1 MTWGDNL
8 AALETARMAGQL
20 VGEAEAQARH
30 YKGVAEKW
38 KAHAEQLQADLEKVW
53 DLYNKKIEQY
63 NKKTAAEV
71 AQAALKE
78 AALSEIEKLD
88 PLNKML
94 NTGYRKKLYE
104 EAYGKTLADRQKN

>member
-8 AALETARMAGQL
+8 AALDTARMAGQL

-53 DLYNKKIEQY
+53 DMFHKRA
-63 NKKTAAEV
+63 AAEA
-71 AQAALKE
+71 AQAELKREALR
-78 AALSEIEKLD
+78 EIEKLD
-88 PLNKML
+88 PHNKML
-94 NTGYRKKLYE
+94 NSAYRENRYD
-104 EAYGKTLADRQKN
+104 EAYAKSLAEQKKE

>member
-8 AALETARMAGQL
+8 AALDTARMAGQL

-53 DLYNKKIEQY
+53 EMYTNRVG
-63 NKKTAAEV
+63 AE
-71 AQAALKE
+71 AGQHALQQASKA
-78 AALSEIEKLD
+78 EIEKLD
-88 PLNKML
+88 PLNRML
-94 NTGYRKKLYE
+94 NSGYRQKIYE
-104 EAYGKTLADRQKN
+104 EARTEAIDEMRKKKN